1 MGQIWAHMDRVDPVR
16 APTCLAVP
24 IWIHLHMCSFAI
36 KTSASIRLHALVLM
50 SSGYGPVLPQ
60 PRWERL
66 LVYGPSPAGP
76 PPATPL
82 FRRRREDHW
91 REEVERNQAIIQGL
105 EQQQEDQRQHIAE
118 MVRRYEERQQLVASL
133 SQGVASRRQHIAE
146 MERRYEERFGPL
158 PSESI
163 YRAIADRME
172 SDTKMEV

>member
-66 LVYGPSPAGP
+66 VVYGPSPAGP

-82 FRRRREDHW
+82 SRRKREDHW
-91 REEVERNQAIIQGL
+91 REEVERNQAIIQVL
-105 EQQQEDQRQHIAE
+105 EQQQEDQRQ
-118 MVRRYEERQQLVASL
+118 LVASL
-133 SQGVASRRQHIAE
+133 RQREASLRQHISL
-146 MERRYEERFGPL
+146 MERRYEERWGPL
-158 PSESI
+158 PSEAS
-163 YRAIADRME
+163 YRSNYRHDRME
-172 SDTKMEV
+172 SDIKMEA

>member
-50 SSGYGPVLPQ
+50 SSGYGPVEPQ
-60 PRWERL
+60 RRRGRF

-76 PPATPL
+76 PPATPA
-82 FRRRREDHW
+82 FTREDHW

>member
-1 MGQIWAHMDRVDPVR
+1 M
-16 APTCLAVP
+16 
-24 IWIHLHMCSFAI
+24 
-36 KTSASIRLHALVLM
+36 
-50 SSGYGPVLPQ
+50 
-60 PRWERL
+60 
-66 LVYGPSPAGP
+66 
-76 PPATPL
+76 
-82 FRRRREDHW
+82 
-91 REEVERNQAIIQGL
+91 ERNQAIIQGL